1 MFKRIKEHLALQRE
15 LDEIKDALYKMSEKC
30 RTYVE
35 ALDHFKEKCKR
46 LASEKD
52 AAQAKYADE
61 LQKRLA
67 LAEQVEKMEAKNGKG

>member
-1 MFKRIKEHLALQRE
+1 MYKRRKEHLALQRE
-15 LDEIKDALYKMSEKC
+15 LDETKDALDKMSEKC
-30 RTYVE
+30 RFYVE
-35 ALDHFKEKCKR
+35 ALDHFKAECKR

-67 LAEQVEKMEAKNGKG
+67 LAEQVERMEAKNGKG